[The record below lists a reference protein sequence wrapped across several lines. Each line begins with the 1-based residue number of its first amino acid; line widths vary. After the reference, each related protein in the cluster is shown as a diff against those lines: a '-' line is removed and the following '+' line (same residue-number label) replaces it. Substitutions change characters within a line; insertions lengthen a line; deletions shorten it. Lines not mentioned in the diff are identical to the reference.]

1 MSPIV
6 NSSPFAATRTRVT
19 EVAQVIE
26 TTGIEAVMKADE
38 RVAIHF
44 ATRNGIVI
52 VRCSLR
58 DFNAKCRA
66 PLDHNNRPFTPK
78 KDSLEVAEAD
88 AAAVPITKGGPTDEG
103 KSARIHFYGAA
114 GLPPKLITQLRR
126 AFFDA
131 GRELEPKT
139 VAYELGLNFKTVKK
153 YFKKFA
159 QERVEKTEP
168 ITKPNGKIL

>member
-1 MSPIV
+1 MSTAS
-6 NSSPFAATRTRVT
+6 NSSPIAARRVRVT

-38 RVAIHF
+38 RVAIHL

-66 PLDHNNRPFTPK
+66 PLDHNNRPFTSK
-78 KDSLEVAEAD
+78 KDSLQVAEAD
-88 AAAVPITKGGPTDEG
+88 AAATAAKGGLVYDLH
-103 KSARIHFYGAA
+103 SLSNNNYGAA
-114 GLPPKLITQLRR
+114 GLPPQLITQLRH

-131 GRELEPKT
+131 GRELSVKT
-139 VAYELGLNFKTVKK
+139 VAYELGIHPKTVRK

-159 QERVEKTEP
+159 EERAAQTAP
-168 ITKPNGKIL
+168 ITKPNGKLL